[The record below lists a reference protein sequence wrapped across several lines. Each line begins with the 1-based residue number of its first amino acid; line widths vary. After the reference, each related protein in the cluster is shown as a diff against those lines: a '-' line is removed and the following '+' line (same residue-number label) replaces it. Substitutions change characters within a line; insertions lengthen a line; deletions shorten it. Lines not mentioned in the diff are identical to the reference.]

1 VRGRPWAYPSMQMN
15 GYRLERILS
24 LLAARGCRTSR
35 IAFMPAAVPLD
46 PDSVYIIAELGRD
59 VVSFG

>member
-1 VRGRPWAYPSMQMN
+1 MQMN